1 MKQKLFEIS
10 RDNRENQEALRGA
23 SAAVLGAA
31 RSGIALADL
40 LANAGARVL
49 LSDQKPRPA
58 VTDPLDW
65 LVQRGVKMEFGGH
78 SAKVLA
84 SDLICISPGI
94 PSTIPILLEAQERKI
109 PILGELEVASW
120 FCSAPTIGIT
130 GSNGKTTTTELAGE
144 IFKQHFQKVLVG
156 GNIGTPLA
164 REIQLNPYTEIIIL
178 EISSFQLETIAN
190 FHPHIAVIM
199 NLSPN
204 HLDRY
209 PDYESYVAA
218 KLQILLNMDET
229 DILIYCADDDF
240 LHRQV
245 ADSRPQKIPF
255 SISRKLKSGTF
266 WKDDAIHIH
275 WKEYQQQIS
284 VKRTLLRGPHNR
296 YNMAVAALLS
306 VLKGVPPETIAGVL
320 ENFPGVEHRL
330 EAVRTIDGVQFV
342 NDSKATTVAA
352 LGFALRSFS
361 EPIVLIAGG
370 KDKGGDFS
378 ELNDLL
384 KKHAHTVVVIGEA
397 AGRMKEA
404 WKKVLPVFDA
414 ASLEEAVHI
423 ARKLAEAGD
432 VVLLSPACSSF
443 DMFKDYEDRGRQFK
457 SIVKNI
463 KSHSGKLY
471 SLISW

>member
-23 SAAVLGAA
+23 SAAILGAA
-31 RSGIALADL
+31 RSGIGLAAL

-49 LSDQKPRPA
+49 LSDRKSRPA

-65 LVQRGVKMEFGGH
+65 LEQRGVKMEFGGH
-78 SAKVLA
+78 SNKVLA
-84 SDLICISPGI
+84 ADLICISPGI
-94 PSTIPILLEAQERKI
+94 SLTIPILLEAQERRV

-120 FCSAPTIGIT
+120 FCSAPIIGIT
-130 GSNGKTTTTELAGE
+130 GSNGKTTTTELTGE
-144 IFKQHFQKVLVG
+144 IFKQHFKKVLVG
-156 GNIGTPLA
+156 GNIGAPLA
-164 REIQLNPYTEIIIL
+164 REIQFNPHAEIIIL

-190 FHPHIAVIM
+190 FHPQVAVIM

-209 PDYESYVAA
+209 PDYESYIAA
-218 KLQILLNMDET
+218 KLQILRNMDEA
-229 DILIYCADDDF
+229 DILIYSADDGF
-240 LHRQV
+240 LQRRV
-245 ADSRPQKIPF
+245 ADSKPQKIPF
-255 SISRKLKSGTF
+255 SISRELKPGAF
-266 WKDDAIHIH
+266 WKDGAIHIQ
-275 WKEYQQQIS
+275 WKEYQQQIP
-284 VKRTLLRGPHNR
+284 VRRTLLRGPHNR
-296 YNMAVAALLS
+296 CNMVVAALLS
-306 VLKGVPPETIAGVL
+306 VLKGVPPEIVTGVL

-378 ELNDLL
+378 ELNGLL
-384 KKHAHTVVVIGEA
+384 KEHARAVVVIGEA
-397 AGRMKEA
+397 ARRMEKA
-404 WKKVLPVFDA
+404 WKAVLPVSGAATLEDA
-414 ASLEEAVHI
+414 VDT
-423 ARKLAEAGD
+423 ARKLAGAGD

-443 DMFKDYEDRGRQFK
+443 DMFRDYEDRGRQFK
-457 SIVKNI
+457 TIVKNI

-471 SLISW
+471 NLISW